1 MCPKRAYA
9 GHDDGGESWARWRRE
24 GREEKAVSFGE
35 RLRAQKDREEEE
47 ASDEEKRLNLTEQE
61 GAFASL
67 FPHVR
72 AYAVADGWRVVW
84 QS

>member
-1 MCPKRAYA
+1 MLDA
-9 GHDDGGESWARWRRE
+9 GKEEGSGEESESGRE

-61 GAFASL
+61 GASL
-67 FPHVR
+67 FPCER
-72 AYAVADGWRVVW
+72 ACAVADGERVVW